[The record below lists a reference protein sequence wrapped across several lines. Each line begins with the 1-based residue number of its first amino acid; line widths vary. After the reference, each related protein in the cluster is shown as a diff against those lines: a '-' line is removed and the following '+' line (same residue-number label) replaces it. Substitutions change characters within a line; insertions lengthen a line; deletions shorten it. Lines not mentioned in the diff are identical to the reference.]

1 MGEIYKLELMI
12 LKKLGKEKSR
22 VSRKELYKEAGEMYY
37 ADHGIFPAESNFSR
51 SLRDLVY
58 LGMIEVGFD
67 MENLQRRYFKLT
79 DKGELY
85 LRSSNIYHKGLL
97 ASLINYEEF
106 YPKYVG
112 KFVDL
117 EDLKMLNKIN
127 FDDKSLHK
135 IAKSIKKKRENEKS
149 QKEDKIS
156 LPALGYLSLHATS
169 KLRNRARK
177 DGKEISYRKFSNSSE
192 ALESLANDE
201 IAMIPSLPVTTLRD
215 WMENEGKLDNIG
227 DRTFLELCNYIILDE
242 NAYNFIKRD
251 EKKAEIYSTA
261 SSPVREAIARNI
273 GKEYVVDKDSA
284 KMFREN
290 AGSGVCFVTENPAI
304 ACALSDYGRVIGYLE
319 PSCFLI
325 NHNLCDED
333 PRDIK
338 AELNNRN
345 MVTQLNIH
353 RSLTNPNTFPI
364 LDSLLEEA
372 IGTKED

>member
-1 MGEIYKLELMI
+1 MRKSYKLELMI
-12 LKKLGKEKSR
+12 LKNLEKRKSR
-22 VSRKELYKEAGEMYY
+22 VSRKELYKEVGDIYY
-37 ADHGIFPAESNFSR
+37 ADQGIFPAESNFSY
-51 SLRDLVY
+51 SLKDLMGY
-58 LGMIEVGFD
+58 GLIEVDIDKKDTRIRHFG
-67 MENLQRRYFKLT
+67 LT

-85 LRSSNIYHKGLL
+85 LRSSDIYHKGLL

-117 EDLKMLNKIN
+117 EDLRMLNKIN
-127 FDDKSLHK
+127 FDDKSLYK
-135 IAKSIKKKRENEKS
+135 IAKSIKKKRENEKY

-156 LPALGYLSLHATS
+156 LPVLGYLSLHATS

-177 DGKEISYRKFSNSSE
+177 EGKEISHRKFSNSSE

-201 IAMIPSLPVTTLRD
+201 IAMIPSLPITTLRD
-215 WMENEGKLDNIG
+215 WMENEGELDNIG
-227 DRTFLELCNYIILDE
+227 DRTFLELCNYIISDE

-273 GKEYVVDKDSA
+273 GREYVVDKDSA

-325 NHNLCDED
+325 NLNLCDED
-333 PRDIK
+333 PRAIK
-338 AELNNRN
+338 ADVNNRN
-345 MVTQLNIH
+345 MGTQLNIH

-372 IGTKED
+372 IGIKED

>member
-1 MGEIYKLELMI
+1 
-12 LKKLGKEKSR
+12 
-22 VSRKELYKEAGEMYY
+22 MYY
-37 ADHGIFPAESNFSR
+37 ADRGIFPAESNFSR

-67 MENLQRRYFKLT
+67 TENLQRRYFKLT

-85 LRSSNIYHKGLL
+85 LRSSDIYHKGLL

-117 EDLKMLNKIN
+117 EDLRMLNKIN
-127 FDDKSLHK
+127 FDDKSLYK
-135 IAKSIKKKRENEKS
+135 IAKSIKKKRENEKY

-169 KLRNRARK
+169 KLRNRAQK

-192 ALESLANDE
+192 ALESLVNDE
-201 IAMIPSLPVTTLRD
+201 IAMIPSLPITTLRD
-215 WMENEGKLDNIG
+215 WMENEGELDNIG
-227 DRTFLELCNYIILDE
+227 DRTFLELCNYIILDK

-261 SSPVREAIARNI
+261 SSPVREAIAKNI

-319 PSCFLI
+319 PAYFLI
-325 NHNLCDED
+325 NRNLYDED

-338 AELNNRN
+338 ADVNNRN

-364 LDSLLEEA
+364 LDSLLGEA
-372 IGTKED
+372 IRTKED